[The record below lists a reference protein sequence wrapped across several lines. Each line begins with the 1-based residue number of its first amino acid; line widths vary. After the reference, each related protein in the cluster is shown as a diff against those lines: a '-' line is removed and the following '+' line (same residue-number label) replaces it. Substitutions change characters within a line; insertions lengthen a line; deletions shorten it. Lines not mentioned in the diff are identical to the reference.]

1 MHRDDR
7 VSDIFFIEKT
17 LENKEKALQNKA
29 QEFLLKAAFHTII
42 GL

>member
-1 MHRDDR
+1 MHRHGG
-7 VSDIFFIEKT
+7 IFDSVFSKKT
-17 LENKEKALQNKA
+17 LENKEKALHNKV